1 MRRKLSFGA
10 VIFSIFLVPTFC
22 SAAPSGIV
30 KKGNQFYKKGDYTAA
45 LESYKKA
52 LSQQPD
58 SDIINFNAGTA
69 FYQQGDY
76 AQAVEHLQ
84 KTLLTDDVLLQQQAA
99 YNLGDAFYQQGKVR
113 EKQDVAFAIASWEKS
128 LANFQ
133 KAMGLDKDDKDAQ
146 HNYEFVKK
154 ELERL
159 KKQQQQQNKNC
170 PLPKKQESSKDDQ
183 DKQRSQDQGQGQ
195 QQQGQQQEPQQQKN
209 QEDAQEQNAQD
220 DQENQ
225 QEGASKDSQSAR
237 SVTQGG
243 SEDDPGHKAQGSSQ
257 EEKTPMDR
265 KQAEAALADYQQN
278 EEPQGLF
285 YLLQKPSQ
293 DNAVEKDW

>member
-1 MRRKLSFGA
+1 MRKKLSSS
-10 VIFSIFLVPTFC
+10 VVMFSIFLVPTFC
-22 SAAPSGIV
+22 FAAPSGIV
-30 KKGNQFYKKGDYTAA
+30 KKGNQFYKKGDYAAA

-52 LSQQPD
+52 LSQRPD
-58 SDIINFNAGTA
+58 SDIINFNVGTA

-84 KTLLTDDVLLQQQAA
+84 KTLLSDDVLLQQQAA

-128 LANFQ
+128 LASFQ

-183 DKQRSQDQGQGQ
+183 DKQRSQDQEQS

-265 KQAEAALADYQQN
+265 KQAEATLADYQQN